1 MDTAV
6 KNIRIVVTEYAYN
19 WPPDISPCHKDQW
32 GAAWENEK
40 CMRTCDSPN
49 RDGSGHTQK
58 SPHNVGF
65 TSSTFLSLDHLCHLA
80 IPGSSYLPLGLRKWP
95 LLKMASLIGS
105 GILRRLLGD
114 PIKVRSA
121 RTVRAVKK
129 EDQRWP
135 SNDDVFEDVTFGTT
149 YTLLIF
155 YASG

>member
-95 LLKMASLIGS
+95 LL
-105 GILRRLLGD
+105 
-114 PIKVRSA
+114 VRKD
-121 RTVRAVKK
+121 RTVSSSRFMHQISLVENGQPYWEWDPATAA
-129 EDQRWP
+129 R
-135 SNDDVFEDVTFGTT
+135 
-149 YTLLIF
+149 
-155 YASG
+155 